1 MRSPY
6 GNTGASMYYQH
17 AGTRR
22 HYAYNW
28 EGLPPGPSRAGETR
42 ALGCD
47 DKDFI
52 DITAMATY
60 HKSLGDYP
68 VAMTALTGR
77 GSVLHSGP
85 EQTRIYD
92 GLGLFEGF
100 SRNEKRMALAAGAG
114 LVGYLAYRHFKK

>member
-6 GNTGASMYYQH
+6 GNPGASAYYQH

-22 HYAYNW
+22 HYVYNW
-28 EGLPPGPSRAGETR
+28 QGLPPGPSYAAETR

-47 DKDFI
+47 DFVDVI
-52 DITAMATY
+52 ATAHY

-68 VAMTALTGR
+68 VAMTALTGK

-100 SRNEKRMALAAGAG
+100 SRNEKRLALAAVVGIA
-114 LVGYLAYRHFKK
+114 GYLAYRYRKK